1 MTKRVMI
8 TLDDEQYE
16 ILSGI
21 KGLGVK
27 DAEKVRNV
35 LIAYFSEKGYVKD
48 ASDNDRMKDIGPYDY
63 PRFTWYKD
71 VNVNKEAERLGE
83 EFDVRPM
90 NSPEASEFE
99 ISIHKNTRQ
108 EMLIKADTVGAIIS
122 TFRAILYQR
131 EKAPFTARDLKLRE
145 EILDLYPRRSASPLP
160 VGYSFEPKFVTE
172 DPDAEVRPQ

>member
-1 MTKRVMI
+1 MTKRVMV

-27 DAEKVRNV
+27 DAEKVRNI

-48 ASDNDRMKDIGPYDY
+48 ASDGDRMKDIQPYSY

-71 VNVNKEAERLGE
+71 IDVDKEAERLSS
-83 EFDVRPM
+83 EFDIKPI
-90 NSPEASEFE
+90 NTPPPSEYE
-99 ISIHKNTRQ
+99 ISIHKNTRK
-108 EMLIKADTVGAIIS
+108 EIIIKADTVGAIIS

-131 EKAPFTARDLKLRE
+131 EKAPFTQRDLKLRQ
-145 EILDLYPRRSASPLP
+145 EILDLYPRRSASPIP
-160 VGYSFEPKFVTE
+160 IGYSTEPKFVI
-172 DPDAEVRPQ
+172 AESDE